1 MLRQLAALLLAASA
15 SAAAEQVV
23 LSSEHE
29 NDPSG
34 AGVLRRFTVPH
45 GLADIFLAHAQESD
59 WDVWHATSTSVDV
72 YFPSSAPSLEHYASL
87 FSNFTDT
94 PIPSSA
100 YASSS
105 STRKTADEPW
115 DLSSLTNASFHGS
128 YRTLDE
134 IYSFMHD
141 LSVAHPETVRIVGIG
156 HSAQGREMYALEI
169 SSGPSIPPQDPD
181 TVSGEGGYRK
191 RKHGGDENGK
201 IGFALTGAQHA
212 REWVATA
219 TAVYLAHALVAD
231 QSEAY
236 SLNALLDEF
245 NFYIVPVPNP
255 DGYLYTWETD
265 RFWYKNRQTLAHGAL
280 CTGVDMNRNWGYKW
294 KANPT
299 SYGPN
304 FSSDEYDDDY
314 EDVEISRQKKGGKKG
329 KKGKKPKSPPAD
341 PCSHWYPGAR
351 AFQAPEVSSLATYL
365 EVQPNLRAYLDLRS
379 YGQMLS
385 TPFSFSCSKTPRDAE
400 DLLEAAHGAAFA
412 VRGTH
417 GAAFTTGSLCETL
430 YKAGG
435 NVVDWMYKALGVR
448 WSFAVH
454 LRDTGT
460 YGFMLPPE
468 WIRVVGEETSGMV
481 SYLAK
486 FVAGKEAGK

>member
-1 MLRQLAALLLAASA
+1 MLRQLSALLLVACATA
-15 SAAAEQVV
+15 QAEQVV
-23 LSSEHE
+23 LSSE
-29 NDPSG
+29 PG
-34 AGVLRRFTVPH
+34 AGTGASGVLRRFNVPI
-45 GLADIFLAHAQESD
+45 GLAEALLVHAQEND
-59 WDVWHATSTSVDV
+59 WDVWHATPSSIDV
-72 YFPSSAPSLEHYASL
+72 YFPFTAPSPSSIY
-87 FSNFTDT
+87 SNFTDT
-94 PIPSSA
+94 PISA
-100 YASSS
+100 PPPQPQ
-105 STRKTADEPW
+105 STRTEPW
-115 DLSSLTNASFHGS
+115 DLTSLTNASFHTS

-141 LSVAHPETVRIVGIG
+141 LSVAHPDTVRIVGIG

-169 SSGPSIPPQDPD
+169 SSPD
-181 TVSGEGGYRK
+181 AADGGEYRK
-191 RKHGGDENGK
+191 RKHGGENGNGK

-231 QSEAY
+231 SSEAY
-236 SLNALLDEF
+236 SLSPLLDDF

-280 CTGVDMNRNWGYKW
+280 CTGLDMNRNWGYKW
-294 KANPT
+294 KANSP
-299 SYGPN
+299 SFG
-304 FSSDEYDDDY
+304 SDLSDDADA
-314 EDVEISRQKKGGKKG
+314 DLQRKKKKDGKKGGKK
-329 KKGKKPKSPPAD
+329 KPQTPPAD

-351 AFQAPEVSSLATYL
+351 AFQSPEVSSLATYL
-365 EVQPNLRAYLDLRS
+365 EIQPNLRAYLDLRS

-400 DLLEAAHGAAFA
+400 DMLEAAHGAAFA
-412 VRGTH
+412 VKTAH

-435 NVVDWMYKALGVR
+435 NVVDWMYKILGVR

-486 FVAGKEAGK
+486 FVAGKELGK